1 MFDDPISM
9 LVLLMQNSNYA
20 DQAYSVISKKK
31 LKIYDYKI
39 RNDVIYSINGKDF
52 NCYSAEYTSGNK
64 TNYYFFSKDHN
75 NLLISMRID
84 KNKKEKIRIDLSDIH
99 SLN

>member
-1 MFDDPISM
+1 MIINFEMM
-9 LVLLMQNSNYA
+9 LYIQLMENN
-20 DQAYSVISKKK
+20 
-31 LKIYDYKI
+31 
-39 RNDVIYSINGKDF
+39 F

-84 KNKKEKIRIDLSDIH
+84 KNKKEKLELIYQTYTV
-99 SLN
+99 